1 MKMIISIKQISCMCC
16 MNQVVPSRNQSE
28 GVNNEAEAYDAI
40 AEVHGGNLN
49 DLKDKSETHNSKLHG
64 GK

>member
-1 MKMIISIKQISCMCC
+1 MQNIISTKQTSCMCC

-28 GVNNEAEAYDAI
+28 GVINEAEAYDPI
-40 AEVHGGNLN
+40 AEVHGGKLN
-49 DLKDKSETHNSKLHG
+49 HLKDKSETHNSKVHG

>member
-1 MKMIISIKQISCMCC
+1 

-28 GVNNEAEAYDAI
+28 GVINEAEAYDPI
-40 AEVHGGNLN
+40 AEVHGGKLN
-49 DLKDKSETHNSKLHG
+49 HLKDKSETHNSKVHG